1 VIQKRFLVILFFI
14 FVIGCSENKV
24 VSLDYFIEENDVFE
38 SGESLMNLSFGL
50 HLLEESNLN
59 QNTLLVSVHGSASRG
74 YEWIYPLQTLNNE
87 KNLVSF
93 FRWNDNA
100 CPGPSIIS
108 LLEFIKDK
116 LNQNPY
122 LNRVELIGHS
132 YGGLLVTDF
141 LKSWDIEV
149 PLKIH
154 SIAAPLKG
162 LGASSS
168 LCNYQPP
175 ARVEEGTSLHQ
186 WRTVQELDGA
196 FKDLDYDPQEVEIRD
211 SLVTRL
217 PRTYNG
223 NKLGHNWSISWVA
236 DEINKNP

>member
-1 VIQKRFLVILFFI
+1 MIQKRFLVILFFI
-14 FVIGCSENKV
+14 FVIGCSETKV

-108 LLEFIKDK
+108 LLEFIN
-116 LNQNPY
+116 LSFEQAILP
-122 LNRVELIGHS
+122 
-132 YGGLLVTDF
+132 VT
-141 LKSWDIEV
+141 
-149 PLKIH
+149 
-154 SIAAPLKG
+154 
-162 LGASSS
+162 
-168 LCNYQPP
+168 
-175 ARVEEGTSLHQ
+175 
-186 WRTVQELDGA
+186 
-196 FKDLDYDPQEVEIRD
+196 
-211 SLVTRL
+211 
-217 PRTYNG
+217 
-223 NKLGHNWSISWVA
+223 
-236 DEINKNP
+236 

>member
-1 VIQKRFLVILFFI
+1 MIQKRFLIILFFI
-14 FVIGCSENKV
+14 LVVGCSETKV

-149 PLKIH
+149 PLQIH

-162 LGASSS
+162 LGASS

>member
-175 ARVEEGTSLHQ
+175 VRVEEGTSLHQ

>member
-1 VIQKRFLVILFFI
+1 M
-14 FVIGCSENKV
+14 S
-24 VSLDYFIEENDVFE
+24 
-38 SGESLMNLSFGL
+38 LSFGL
-50 HLLEESNLN
+50 HLLEEDNLD
-59 QNTLLVSVHGSASRG
+59 QSTLLVSVQGSASRG
-74 YEWIYPLQTLNNE
+74 YEWIYPLQALNNE

-108 LLEFIKDK
+108 LLELIKDK

-132 YGGLLVTDF
+132 YGGVLVTDF
-141 LKSWDIEV
+141 LKFWDIEV
-149 PLKIH
+149 PLQIH
-154 SIAAPLKG
+154 SVAAPLKG

-175 ARVEEGTSLHQ
+175 ASVEEGTSLHQ

-196 FKDLDYDPQEVEIRD
+196 FNNLDYDPQVVEIRD

-217 PRTYNG
+217 PETYKG

-236 DEINKNP
+236 DEINKTR

>member
-1 VIQKRFLVILFFI
+1 MIQKRFLVILFFI

>member
-1 VIQKRFLVILFFI
+1 MIQKRFLVFLFFI
-14 FVIGCSENKV
+14 FVIGCSETKV
-24 VSLDYFIEENDVFE
+24 VTLENFNEENDVFE
-38 SGESLMNLSFGL
+38 SGKSLMSLSFGL
-50 HLLEESNLN
+50 HLLEEDNLD
-59 QNTLLVSVHGSASRG
+59 QSTLLVSVHGSASRG
-74 YEWIYPLQTLNNE
+74 YEWIYPLQALNNE

-108 LLEFIKDK
+108 LLELIKDK

-132 YGGLLVTDF
+132 YGGVLVTDF
-141 LKSWDIEV
+141 LKFWDIEV
-149 PLKIH
+149 PLQIH
-154 SIAAPLKG
+154 SVAAPLKG

-175 ARVEEGTSLHQ
+175 ASVEEGTSLHQ

-196 FKDLDYDPQEVEIRD
+196 FNNLDYDPQVVEIRD

-217 PRTYNG
+217 PETYKG

-236 DEINKNP
+236 DEINKTR

>member
-1 VIQKRFLVILFFI
+1 MIQKRFLIILFFI
-14 FVIGCSENKV
+14 FVIGCSETKV

-149 PLKIH
+149 PLQIH

-162 LGASSS
+162 LGVSS